1 MQVSQGH
8 TRTIG
13 RWLSIA
19 GHPFVVVPAAIF
31 VATSSDR
38 GAASRVPALGVVGA
52 SMVVIAIHVAVR
64 LRRGEITDVD
74 VSTRE
79 HRPQMYALAITAAA
93 VSTALLF
100 ATHQSPTSV
109 RSSALACGLLVTG
122 AIANLR
128 IKVSLHTAFA
138 LSAAGIAFHNGLVAG
153 LLFAVVALVVAWAR
167 VAYGRHTPRE
177 VLAGGALGSLFAVL
191 QALA

>member
-1 MQVSQGH
+1 MGVSPGH

-13 RWLSIA
+13 RWLSIV

-31 VATSSDR
+31 VATSGR
-38 GAASRVPALGVVGA
+38 GAASRGPALGVVGA
-52 SMVVIAIHVAVR
+52 SMILIAVQVAVR

-79 HRPQMYALAITAAA
+79 HRPQMYVLAIFAAA
-93 VSTALLF
+93 ASTALLF
-100 ATHQSPTSV
+100 ATNQSQSSV
-109 RSSALACGLLVTG
+109 RCCALACGLLVTG

-138 LSAAGIAFHNGLVAG
+138 LSAAGIAFHAG
-153 LLFAVVALVVAWAR
+153 AGTAVVFAVIALVVAWAR
-167 VAYGRHTPRE
+167 VAYGRHTTRE
-177 VLAGGALGSLFAVL
+177 VLAGGVLGSLFAVL
-191 QALA
+191 QAIA